1 MLDISTDTAALPGC
15 LLIRVVGEA
24 SLREVDGLQLQLRRI
39 GSAHP
44 QRVIIDL
51 AHVTFMA
58 SLAMGTLVEFTSG
71 IKVRKGRV
79 AVAGASGML
88 LDAIRRA
95 RLDTLFVMADTVE
108 SAASTLREIVPEV
121 PAAASPSSP

>member
-1 MLDISTDTAALPGC
+1 MLDISTDSAALPGC
-15 LLIRVVGEA
+15 LLIRMVGDA
-24 SLREVDGLQLQLRRI
+24 SLREVDDLQLQLRRI

-44 QRVIIDL
+44 QRVVIDL
-51 AHVTFMA
+51 AQVTFMA

-71 IKVRKGRV
+71 IKARKERV

-95 RLDTLFVMADTVE
+95 RLDTLFMMADTVE
-108 SAASTLREIVPEV
+108 SAASTLREVVPESRV
-121 PAAASPSSP
+121 ATSPGSP